1 MLCRMTAGRKG
12 QHILSSIIWV
22 TNLMGARGR
31 LPFVGRPAVINCGAA
46 ATRGGHLLL
55 GAGATASIVSGLMI
69 SCLCTAVGAATRRFA
84 PGPALACFAVLP
96 RQPSIMTVPAGT
108 SLARRQ
114 SALTSSSMAPRC
126 GSRMMSM
133 QSSKGGVQQWEGLK
147 LSVPGYEGALTRA
160 DPMTGEPTGKDVV
173 WSVEVNVVARPSRR
187 QARYTLLIA
196 N

>member
-1 MLCRMTAGRKG
+1 
-12 QHILSSIIWV
+12 
-22 TNLMGARGR
+22 MGARGR

-55 GAGATASIVSGLMI
+55 GAGATASIVSGLMMLFPA
-69 SCLCTAVGAATRRFA
+69 SATAVGAAS

-96 RQPSIMTVPAGT
+96 RHPSIITMPAGT

-187 QARYTLLIA
+187 QARYPLLIA